1 MANAE
6 KYVLREYMLDLDPF
20 KKPKIIG
27 NKEALATLLVR
38 LILLEPGT
46 NPLFPEMGVGLVSKY
61 RFLQPGD
68 DSDLKE
74 DIRQQVTT
82 YLPDAVMQDITFTYN
97 DDKTVNIEMI
107 VNDMTFIYDSSLL
120 VPITLKDIQDS

>member
-74 DIRQQVTT
+74 DIRQQVAT